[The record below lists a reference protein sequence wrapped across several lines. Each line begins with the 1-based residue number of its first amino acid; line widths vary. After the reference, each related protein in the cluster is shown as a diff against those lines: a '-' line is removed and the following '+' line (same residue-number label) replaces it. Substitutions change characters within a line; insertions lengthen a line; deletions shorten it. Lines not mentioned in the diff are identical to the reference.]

1 MLRIALTFLTS
12 LSIALIAVPE
22 VRKVIIK
29 NNVFDLPGGR
39 KVHTDMIPS
48 MGGVGIFLAFIL
60 SSLLWLPKSGMY
72 DLNYLFFGLI
82 LVFFM
87 GVRDDMLAM
96 SPRNKLFIQLMAS
109 SVIVIFGDIHINSLY
124 SIFPGLHFPI
134 WFSYAV
140 SIFVIIALTNSFN
153 LIDGINGL
161 SGGIASVITFALAV
175 WFYLIDEKLYTIL
188 MVSMFGGCLGFL
200 YYNWGRASIFMGDT
214 GALVLGFFLSTSLIL
229 FVNVDYAL
237 PENHLYKINDPISM
251 AIALFIYPFID
262 TLRIFTIRI
271 LNGRSPFSPD
281 KKHIHHILIR
291 TGITHAAAS
300 MIIIAF
306 NIFFIASSFIMNLYI
321 NDLMLFICI
330 ITSLYFV
337 PLILKLRV
345 NYFRDHKEGKL
356 LKLKAK
362 KQRMTKS
369 EFIVERKA

>member
-39 KVHTDMIPS
+39 KVHTDLIPS
-48 MGGVGIFLAFIL
+48 MGGVGIFLAFFL
-60 SSLLWLPKSGMY
+60 STCLWLPKEGMY
-72 DLNYLFFGLI
+72 DLNFLFFGLM

-96 SPRNKLFIQLMAS
+96 SPRNKLIIQLMAAS
-109 SVIVIFGDIHINSLY
+109 TVVVFGDIHIESLY
-124 SIFPGLHFPI
+124 TLYPDIQLPI
-134 WFSYAV
+134 GISYTLSV
-140 SIFVIIALTNSFN
+140 FVIIALTNAFN

-161 SGGIASVITFALAV
+161 SGVIAALITFILGV
-175 WFYLIDEKLYTIL
+175 WFFLVGEQMYSIMMIA
-188 MVSMFGGCLGFL
+188 MAGGCIGFL
-200 YYNWGRASIFMGDT
+200 YYNWGKASIFMGDT
-214 GALVLGFFLSTSLIL
+214 GALVLGFFISSSLIL
-229 FVNVDYAL
+229 FVNVDHHL
-237 PENHLYKINDPISM
+237 PSDHAYKITAPISC

-291 TGITHAAAS
+291 TGITHALAS
-300 MIIIAF
+300 TFILIF
-306 NIFFIASSFIMNLYI
+306 NVVFITSVFITSFFM
-321 NDLMLFICI
+321 NDLMLLTCI
-330 ITSLYFV
+330 FTSLYFV

-345 NYFRDHKEGKL
+345 NYFRHHKEGKL

-369 EFIVERKA
+369 EFVVERKA